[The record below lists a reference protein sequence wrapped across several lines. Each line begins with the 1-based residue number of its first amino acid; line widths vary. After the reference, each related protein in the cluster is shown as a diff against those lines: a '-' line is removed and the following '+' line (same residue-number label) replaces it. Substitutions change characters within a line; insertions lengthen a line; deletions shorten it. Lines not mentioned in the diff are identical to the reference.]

1 MVGEG
6 GPEMIVPNSSGKV
19 INTERTQQIQEAG
32 LQRSV
37 ASTSGSP
44 TIVNAPT
51 STVVDN
57 KQSNTTISSTSFG
70 HSNPALVAVNMAT

>member
-1 MVGEG
+1 M
-6 GPEMIVPNSSGKV
+6 S
-19 INTERTQQIQEAG
+19 AG

>member
-1 MVGEG
+1 MLVGEL
-6 GPEMIVPNSSGKV
+6 GPELILPSNSGTV
-19 INTERTQQIQEAG
+19 VNAQRTAQMQQSG
-32 LQRSV
+32 LQKSA
-37 ASTSGSP
+37 ASNAAP